1 MKHKLNM
8 TILDFSA
15 LLEDSGSPVTND
27 DIREFEEYYSGV
39 LPEDF
44 KSFLRIANGG
54 FPTIDIGIQ
63 EVYGISD
70 CQFSIKDTTDDYNSE
85 GYYRIPKGLVWI
97 MHNGC
102 GDGYCLS
109 IRNDSHGHIY
119 FWSHD
124 GENIK
129 EPSEI
134 KPRLHQYQN
143 IEFISKSFEQFIGSL
158 ILPGT
163 KIKPNLP

>member
-1 MKHKLNM
+1 M
-8 TILDFSA
+8 TIIEFA
-15 LLEDSGSPVTND
+15 KCLEDSGSSVTND
-27 DIREFEEYYSGV
+27 DIREFEEYYNCV

-54 FPTIDIGIQ
+54 FPMQDIGIQ

-70 CQFSIKDTTDDYNSE
+70 CQFSIKDTTDDCNSE
-85 GYYRIPKGLVWI
+85 GYYRIPKGLLWI

-109 IRNDSHGHIY
+109 VRDDSHGHIY
-119 FWSHD
+119 FWSHG

-129 EPSEI
+129 GASATEPE
-134 KPRLHQYQN
+134 LDQYEN
-143 IEFISKSFEQFIGSL
+143 VEFISPSFEEFTASL
-158 ILPGT
+158 IIPGT

>member
-1 MKHKLNM
+1 
-8 TILDFSA
+8 
-15 LLEDSGSPVTND
+15 
-27 DIREFEEYYSGV
+27 
-39 LPEDF
+39 
-44 KSFLRIANGG
+44 
-54 FPTIDIGIQ
+54 
-63 EVYGISD
+63 
-70 CQFSIKDTTDDYNSE
+70 
-85 GYYRIPKGLVWI
+85 

-109 IRNDSHGHIY
+109 MRNDSHGHIY

-134 KPRLHQYQN
+134 KPRLDQYQN
-143 IEFISKSFEQFIGSL
+143 IELISKSFEQFIGSL